1 MCIFVSSENIIN
13 KETKKNV
20 ETMLLLQAQAG
31 GAGLFSSPIVMLA
44 LMFIIMWFFMIRPQR
59 KQQKAIEA
67 FRNSLSAGQ
76 QVVTSSGVYGTVK
89 DIVTENGRQIV
100 ILEIAPSVKIKIDKS
115 SIFADMSA
123 NAQQK

>member
-1 MCIFVSSENIIN
+1 
-13 KETKKNV
+13 
-20 ETMLLLQAQAG
+20 MLLLQAQAG
-31 GAGLFSSPIVMLA
+31 GTTSLFASPIFMLV

-76 QVVTSSGVYGTVK
+76 HVVTSGGIYGTVK
-89 DIVTENGRQIV
+89 DIVNENGRQIV
-100 ILEIAPSVKIKIDKS
+100 VLEIATGVKIKIDKS

-123 NAQQK
+123 NTQQN

>member
-1 MCIFVSSENIIN
+1 
-13 KETKKNV
+13 
-20 ETMLLLQAQAG
+20 MLLLQAQAG

-123 NAQQK
+123 NAQQT

>member
-1 MCIFVSSENIIN
+1 
-13 KETKKNV
+13 
-20 ETMLLLQAQAG
+20 MLLLQAQAG

-67 FRNSLSAGQ
+67 FRNSLNVGQ

>member
-1 MCIFVSSENIIN
+1 
-13 KETKKNV
+13 
-20 ETMLLLQAQAG
+20 MLLLQAQTG
-31 GAGLFSSPIVMLA
+31 GAAGLLGNPLTMIV

-76 QVVTSSGVYGTVK
+76 HVVTSGGVYGTVK
-89 DIVTENGRQIV
+89 EIITENGRQVV

-115 SIFADMSA
+115 SIFADMP
-123 NAQQK
+123 AQQN

>member
-1 MCIFVSSENIIN
+1 
-13 KETKKNV
+13 
-20 ETMLLLQAQAG
+20 MLLLQAQAG
-31 GAGLFSSPIVMLA
+31 GATGILANPLTMIV
-44 LMFIIMWFFMIRPQR
+44 LMFVIMWFFMIRPQR

-89 DIVTENGRQIV
+89 DIVNENGRSIV
-100 ILEIAPSVKIKIDKS
+100 VLEIAPNVKIKIDKS

-123 NAQQK
+123 NPAQQ

>member
-1 MCIFVSSENIIN
+1 
-13 KETKKNV
+13 
-20 ETMLLLQAQAG
+20 MLLLQAQAG

-44 LMFIIMWFFMIRPQR
+44 LMIIIMWFFMIRPQR

-89 DIVTENGRQIV
+89 DIDTENDRQIV

>member
-1 MCIFVSSENIIN
+1 
-13 KETKKNV
+13 
-20 ETMLLLQAQAG
+20 MLLLEAQAG
-31 GAGLFSSPIVMLA
+31 GATGILANPLTMIV
-44 LMFIIMWFFMIRPQR
+44 LMFVIMWFFMIRPQR

-89 DIVTENGRQIV
+89 DIVNENGRSIV
-100 ILEIAPSVKIKIDKS
+100 VLEIAPNVKIKIDKS

-123 NAQQK
+123 NAQQR